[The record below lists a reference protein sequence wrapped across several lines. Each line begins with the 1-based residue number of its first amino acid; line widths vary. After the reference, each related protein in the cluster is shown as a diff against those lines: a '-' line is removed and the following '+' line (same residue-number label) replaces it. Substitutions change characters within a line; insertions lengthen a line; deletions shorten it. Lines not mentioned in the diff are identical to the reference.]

1 VCLWVRGF
9 DWGRNGLG
17 AAIGPI
23 LPSPPG
29 ARAHVFSSPTPHPNN
44 EQKWNKAHSVTHMKA
59 NPLGGAAM
67 AKGIVLE
74 KM

>member
-1 VCLWVRGF
+1 MLTPPPYPPYC
-9 DWGRNGLG
+9 
-17 AAIGPI
+17 PI
-23 LPSPPG
+23 
-29 ARAHVFSSPTPHPNN
+29 TTT
-44 EQKWNKAHSVTHMKA
+44 EQQWNKAHSVTHMKA